1 MTDPLPPASPVDPAT
16 LRYLR
21 ILVTV
26 LTATMIGGLI
36 TIIALLVIRVPQAVR
51 VVDDPVP
58 LPAGIAL
65 PDGTTA
71 TAFTRGPDWFA
82 VVTDDDTI
90 LILDA
95 ETGAVT
101 QTITIAH

>member
-1 MTDPLPPASPVDPAT
+1 MTDPSPPPSPVDPAT

-26 LTATMIGGLI
+26 LTLTMIGGLI

-58 LPAGIAL
+58 LPEAITL
-65 PDGTTA
+65 PDGMTA

-82 VVTDDDTI
+82 VVTGDDRI

-101 QTITIAH
+101 QTITIDR